1 MYEIVC
7 VIQRPVC
14 GVHEVIA
21 FSSLEIWRKGTTP
34 TALLCS
40 HSCTMVDLELD
51 KAYEAALDVTSI
63 TASAYNNH
71 RINTYSHNRVGTSCS
86 LKTRPFRTSVLNF
99 EI

>member
-1 MYEIVC
+1 
-7 VIQRPVC
+7 
-14 GVHEVIA
+14 
-21 FSSLEIWRKGTTP
+21 
-34 TALLCS
+34 
-40 HSCTMVDLELD
+40 MVDLELD